1 MGTSGKSIPSIDTQS
16 ALAAQAI
23 LASQSGGPSE
33 SSGVDKMRELLFGNQ
48 MQDYDKRFSVLEDR
62 FAQRLRDLET
72 ESSRSLGSLEST
84 MKKQLESVAGQFREE
99 KDLRSDADKE
109 LERNMREHTQ
119 ALEKRL
125 AQSSDQLARLE
136 REFTDRLAQEVQ
148 GLRDE
153 MRKRQDDTRTTVE
166 RMFGELSN
174 VKTDRNLLASSGG
187 FTPYAYNLG
196 VAVGWKHFA
205 VTSDY
210 SKVDLGAVP
219 GSHEA
224 ADVALSYG
232 GKRWSTRLALAADR
246 SIGDTSRLLGSE
258 QGVAVD
264 LGGSYSITNRF
275 DVTGGVRY
283 KVQKDGL
290 MQLSDDR
297 RDSQAVYIGTAF
309 KF

>member
-1 MGTSGKSIPSIDTQS
+1 MAPAVKSVPSIDTQS
-16 ALAAQAI
+16 ALAAHAI

-72 ESSRSLGSLEST
+72 ESSRSLSSLEST

-109 LERNMREHTQ
+109 LERSMREHTR

-153 MRKRQDDTRTTVE
+153 MRRRQDDTRTTVE

-174 VKTDRNLLASSGG
+174 VKTDRNLLAGLFVEIAKCLNQDMS
-187 FTPYAYNLG
+187 PKG
-196 VAVGWKHFA
+196 VNGERA
-205 VTSDY
+205 
-210 SKVDLGAVP
+210 
-219 GSHEA
+219 
-224 ADVALSYG
+224 
-232 GKRWSTRLALAADR
+232 
-246 SIGDTSRLLGSE
+246 
-258 QGVAVD
+258 
-264 LGGSYSITNRF
+264 
-275 DVTGGVRY
+275 
-283 KVQKDGL
+283 
-290 MQLSDDR
+290 
-297 RDSQAVYIGTAF
+297 
-309 KF
+309 